1 MFALVTQHVLAV
13 YMNFIMIMLPALNVS
28 ILIILISKESVLPLV
43 IQIHINYLLLQFTE
57 LLELKAVCI
66 TVQVDI
72 QYFIRGTVRSI
83 VLQHVQLQ
91 HSNCL
96 KIDALSQFVIK
107 INILIIWLLLNR
119 QLIWLNFAWLVT
131 KIVKIVMVEP
141 AQIALHALFPLS
153 CKMVFNFI
161 KLKIII
167 YFV

>member
-119 QLIWLNFAWLVT
+119 QLI
-131 KIVKIVMVEP
+131 
-141 AQIALHALFPLS
+141 
-153 CKMVFNFI
+153 
-161 KLKIII
+161 
-167 YFV
+167 